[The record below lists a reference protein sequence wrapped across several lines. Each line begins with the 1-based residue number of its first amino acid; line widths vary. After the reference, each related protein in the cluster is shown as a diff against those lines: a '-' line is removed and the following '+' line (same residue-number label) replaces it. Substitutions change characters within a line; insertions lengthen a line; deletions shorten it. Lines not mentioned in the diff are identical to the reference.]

1 MNYRSFLKAL
11 CSVLVLC
18 FSFVACEP
26 EPPVTGGG
34 NTGGGNTGGGNTGN
48 KVTYSESGLYMGI
61 TGFNTDVKRYVYDSR
76 YFRILSESSATDFK
90 NFVNGL
96 NIDMATVLYYAVD
109 DALTNMEG
117 ARFPDDLNNVAI
129 VTFTDGLDQG
139 SPYFGDQYANA
150 NAVNQ
155 HLLSARV
162 NNLPITGYA
171 IGLKGKDVKD
181 DAKFKANLTALS
193 TSPANALE
201 VKDMNEVD
209 AIFQEIAASLYN
221 ETQSQSI
228 SLTVPMQADGVKTRF
243 TFEGNLANESQ
254 SNCYIEGTWSDGTL
268 TSITYV
274 GMTCSSGST
283 VKATANGVLFTFT
296 FEDVK
301 KGSDGKGGE
310 LSTDKAQVWNQDPGS
325 SWTPNSEFD
334 PSKYSQT
341 IVEQKSALIMLV
353 LDCSSSLGEEGLSQ
367 IKNAANNFI
376 ETLRKATSPDYCKVA
391 YDANRGSGNMSTQ
404 LFKKGSAQALN
415 ANTFTREGYKFA
427 GWNTQPDGTG
437 THYTDQQKVTLNG
450 NTTLYAQWNAA
461 YTVTFDANG
470 GNGTMQSQPFE
481 HGKSQKLTSNSF
493 TRSGYTFT
501 GWNTK
506 ADGSGTSYTNGQT
519 ITPTSNL
526 MLYAQWKKDVIY
538 TITFNANEGSGTMS
552 ALTVKEGAS
561 QKLTSNSFTRSGYT
575 FTGWNTKAD
584 GSGTSYTNGQTITPT
599 SNLTLYA
606 QWKKTYTITF
616 NANGGIGA
624 MSALTVKEGA
634 SQKLTSNSFTRS
646 GYTFTGW
653 NTKADGSGTSYT
665 NGQIITPTANLTL
678 YAQWKKD
685 VIYTITFNANGG
697 SGTMSALSVKEG
709 ASQKLT
715 SNSFTRSG
723 YTFTGWNTKADGSG
737 TPYTNGQT
745 ITPTANLT
753 LYAQWKAT
761 SGTTAGHDW
770 VDLGLSVKWAT
781 TNVGAS
787 KPEGYGNLYDMQ
799 DDLQNLKTIWGTAW
813 RMPKQI
819 ELEELIDKCTWKWT
833 TQNGVE
839 GCKVTGPNG
848 NSVFLPAAGWYS
860 VSGYYSEGEGCYWAD
875 EIDADFWSTYL
886 VVHRGSPYITDQPV
900 TCRFSV
906 RLVLN

>member
-1 MNYRSFLKAL
+1 MNYRSLLKAL

-34 NTGGGNTGGGNTGN
+34 NTGGGNTGN
-48 KVTYSESGLYMGI
+48 KVTYFESGLYMGI

-139 SPYFGDQYANA
+139 SPFFGDQYANA

-376 ETLRKATSPDYCKVA
+376 ETLRKATSPDYCKVT

-481 HGKSQKLTSNSF
+481 HGKSQKLTANSF

-519 ITPTSNL
+519 ITPT
-526 MLYAQWKKDVIY
+526 
-538 TITFNANEGSGTMS
+538 
-552 ALTVKEGAS
+552 
-561 QKLTSNSFTRSGYT
+561 
-575 FTGWNTKAD
+575 
-584 GSGTSYTNGQTITPT
+584 
-599 SNLTLYA
+599 
-606 QWKKTYTITF
+606 
-616 NANGGIGA
+616 
-624 MSALTVKEGA
+624 
-634 SQKLTSNSFTRS
+634 
-646 GYTFTGW
+646 
-653 NTKADGSGTSYT
+653 
-665 NGQIITPTANLTL
+665 ANLTL
-678 YAQWKKD
+678 YAQWKK
-685 VIYTITFNANGG
+685 G
-697 SGTMSALSVKEG
+697 
-709 ASQKLT
+709 
-715 SNSFTRSG
+715 
-723 YTFTGWNTKADGSG
+723 
-737 TPYTNGQT
+737 
-745 ITPTANLT
+745 
-753 LYAQWKAT
+753 T

-787 KPEGYGNLYDMQ
+787 KPEGYGTFYTYEEAQERLWTSPWRTPTYD
-799 DDLQNLKTIWGTAW
+799 
-813 RMPKQI
+813 
-819 ELEELIDKCTWKWT
+819 ELAELRNECTWKWT
-833 TQNGVE
+833 TQNGVN
-839 GCKVTGPNG
+839 GYKVTGPNG
-848 NSVFLPAAGWYS
+848 NSIFLPAAGYRYCNGN
-860 VSGYYSEGEGCYWAD
+860 VDYVGAFGGYWSSTPLDQDDAWDLGFHSSIVYVECSARCYG
-875 EIDADFWSTYL
+875 
-886 VVHRGSPYITDQPV
+886 H
-900 TCRFSV
+900 SV
-906 RLVLN
+906 RLVQN

>member
-34 NTGGGNTGGGNTGN
+34 NTGGGNTSN

-76 YFRILSESSATDFK
+76 YFRILSESSSTDFK

-310 LSTDKAQVWNQDPGS
+310 LSTDKAQVWNQDLGS

-334 PSKYSQT
+334 PSKYSQN

-376 ETLRKATSPDYCKVA
+376 ETLRKATSPDYCKVT

-404 LFKKGSAQALN
+404 LLKKGSAQALN

-437 THYTDQQKVTLNG
+437 IHYTDQQKVTLNG

-481 HGKSQKLTSNSF
+481 QGKSQQLTANSF

-506 ADGSGTSYTNGQT
+506 ADGSGTSYTNGQ
-519 ITPTSNL
+519 
-526 MLYAQWKKDVIY
+526 A
-538 TITFNANEGSGTMS
+538 
-552 ALTVKEGAS
+552 
-561 QKLTSNSFTRSGYT
+561 
-575 FTGWNTKAD
+575 
-584 GSGTSYTNGQTITPT
+584 ITPT

-606 QWKKTYTITF
+606 QWKKSI
-616 NANGGIGA
+616 
-624 MSALTVKEGA
+624 
-634 SQKLTSNSFTRS
+634 
-646 GYTFTGW
+646 
-653 NTKADGSGTSYT
+653 
-665 NGQIITPTANLTL
+665 
-678 YAQWKKD
+678 
-685 VIYTITFNANGG
+685 
-697 SGTMSALSVKEG
+697 
-709 ASQKLT
+709 
-715 SNSFTRSG
+715 
-723 YTFTGWNTKADGSG
+723 
-737 TPYTNGQT
+737 
-745 ITPTANLT
+745 
-753 LYAQWKAT
+753 
-761 SGTTAGHDW
+761 SGTTFTTTVNGVSFKMVGVEGGTFTMGATSEQGSDATSDETPTHKVTLSSYYIGETEVTQELWKAVMGSNPSKFSGNQNPVEQISWNDCQTFITKLNELTGNKFRLPTEAEWEFAARGGNKSKGYKYAGSNTIGNVAWYTDNSSSKTHP
-770 VDLGLSVKWAT
+770 VKQKAANELG
-781 TNVGAS
+781 
-787 KPEGYGNLYDMQ
+787 LYDMSGNVYEWCQ
-799 DDLQNLKTIWGTAW
+799 DWYDSYNSSA
-813 RMPKQI
+813 QI
-819 ELEELIDKCTWKWT
+819 YPTGSSSGSSRVRRGGCW
-833 TQNGVE
+833 NGSAKL
-839 GCKVTGPNG
+839 CR
-848 NSVFLPAAGWYS
+848 
-860 VSGYYSEGEGCYWAD
+860 VSCRSN
-875 EIDADFWSTYL
+875 FTPS
-886 VVHRGSPYITDQPV
+886 ITNNIMGL
-900 TCRFSV
+900 
-906 RLVLN
+906 RLAL

>member
-150 NAVNQ
+150 NAVSQ

-376 ETLRKATSPDYCKVA
+376 ETLRKATSPDYCKVT

-437 THYTDQQKVTLNG
+437 TTYTDQQKVTLNG

-461 YTVTFDANG
+461 YTVTFEANG

-481 HGKSQKLTSNSF
+481 HGKSQELTSNSF

-501 GWNTK
+501 GWNSK

-519 ITPTSNL
+519 ITPTS
-526 MLYAQWKKDVIY
+526 
-538 TITFNANEGSGTMS
+538 
-552 ALTVKEGAS
+552 
-561 QKLTSNSFTRSGYT
+561 
-575 FTGWNTKAD
+575 
-584 GSGTSYTNGQTITPT
+584 
-599 SNLTLYA
+599 
-606 QWKKTYTITF
+606 
-616 NANGGIGA
+616 
-624 MSALTVKEGA
+624 
-634 SQKLTSNSFTRS
+634 
-646 GYTFTGW
+646 
-653 NTKADGSGTSYT
+653 
-665 NGQIITPTANLTL
+665 NLTL

-715 SNSFTRSG
+715 SNSFTRSD

-745 ITPTANLT
+745 ITPTSNLT
-753 LYAQWKAT
+753 LYAQWKKAT

-787 KPEGYGNLYDMQ
+787 KPEGYGTYYSYEEAQEMLW
-799 DDLQNLKTIWGTAW
+799 TSPW
-813 RMPKQI
+813 RTPSRA
-819 ELEELIDKCTWKWT
+819 ELEELRDKCTWKWT
-833 TQNGVE
+833 TQNGVK
-839 GCKVTGPNG
+839 GYKVTGPNG
-848 NSVFLPAAGWYS
+848 NSIFLPAAGDDWMSSS
-860 VSGYYSEGEGCYWAD
+860 VGKYGYY
-875 EIDADFWSTYL
+875 WSSTSYDSANAWYL
-886 VVHRGSPYITDQPV
+886 YFDSTEVDTSAVGKTNWN
-900 TCRFSV
+900 SV
-906 RLVLN
+906 RLVMN